1 MILTAVAG
9 WKPRQCFL
17 ASSAPTARSNPPVK
31 KELRC
36 RIFFWIKSLKS
47 NKISWRF
54 TRTESMGRTSK
65 CLEPAHL
72 QLPALLQFIINLISR
87 SSLSEP
93 VAIEN
98 LWNKRFVQL
107 YQHWNYR
114 SLNCSK
120 TSPVHLLKGKSIW
133 AGMGLLGVCVSLV
146 LGPSRLRQ
154 I

>member
-9 WKPRQCFL
+9 WKRRQCLL
-17 ASSAPTARSNPPVK
+17 ASSARTARSNPPVK

-87 SSLSEP
+87 SSLSDP

-98 LWNKRFVQL
+98 LWNKRFVPTLELSQ
-107 YQHWNYR
+107 
-114 SLNCSK
+114 SK
-120 TSPVHLLKGKSIW
+120 LFKNF
-133 AGMGLLGVCVSLV
+133 
-146 LGPSRLRQ
+146 PSSFVERQ
-154 I
+154 IYMGGNGPFGGLCFPRLGSK